1 MIALLSAARAGLIA
15 IAVLTGAEAAFA
27 QAGDAVRRGE
37 AVYLDADQLVED
49 RNLGVYIA
57 RGSVRMRSDDRVL
70 LADEI
75 EYRPSDGRVIARGS
89 VRIFQGDAP
98 AQTASEVELDD
109 ALAEGVALG
118 FATLLENNGRA
129 AAAFAIRR
137 RDGSVEL
144 TNAYYTACDLCED
157 GSDDPTWRLRARR
170 VVRDV
175 DDQMIYYRD
184 ARLEVLGAPVFYTP
198 LFAHPDPSTP
208 AKSGLLIPTVDVS
221 NRLGW
226 SWQQPYLH
234 VLSPYQDIV
243 VSPRLMGK
251 VEPLLGLETRRRFY
265 SGQVNL
271 AGSITHEQEFDNDGL
286 FGEEKFRGHFF
297 GEGIFRIDPVWRWG
311 FGAQWASDDL
321 FLRRYGYN
329 EFRDENGMV
338 LQADDRRL
346 ISQLFIRGRSERFYA
361 DAAVGR
367 LQSLLENEDDDALP
381 TFAPVAQFRYR
392 APVPEALGRVAFDA
406 STAVLEREDGDDY
419 ARASV
424 QLEWERP
431 AILRNG
437 IRLEPFLLGRV
448 DAYSIRERGQDEAEG
463 FTRGLGLIGAE
474 ATYPLV
480 KETDWGQALIIPRL
494 QLSAATGVSEDE
506 VPTNED
512 SLSVDLDRSLLFER
526 TRAAGYDIWE
536 DGARIDAGVSFVAD
550 AGRDFQVEAFL
561 GRSTRI
567 DGDPVFA
574 VGSGLVE
581 DGSDWVAEVE
591 ANFGDWR
598 IETRNR
604 IDADD
609 GDLNRTDF
617 RARGQIWRVG
627 TSAVYTRFGDDEVE
641 REVREQLNT
650 RFSYDINK
658 RWSVEYAALVDLD
671 ADTLRRQQAALVY
684 RDECTDV
691 RLVYER
697 DTFQVGAI
705 GPSEN
710 LTVRVTLFTL
720 GGFGD

>member
-1 MIALLSAARAGLIA
+1 MNALLLAARAGLIA
-15 IAVLTGAEAAFA
+15 LAAGLAAPVASA
-27 QAGDAVRRGE
+27 QPDNAVRRGD
-37 AVYLDADQLVED
+37 AVYLDADQLIED
-49 RNLGVYIA
+49 RGQGVWIA
-57 RGSVRMRSDDRVL
+57 RGAVRMRSDDRVL

-75 EYRPSDGRVIARGS
+75 EYRPADGRVTARGD

-98 AQTASEVELDD
+98 AQTANEVELDD
-109 ALAEGVALG
+109 ELAEGVALG

-144 TNAYYTACDLCED
+144 TNAYYTACELCED

-170 VVRDV
+170 VVRDI

-184 ARLEVLGAPVFYTP
+184 ARLEVLGAPIFYTP
-198 LFAHPDPSTP
+198 VFAHPDPSTD

-221 NRLGW
+221 DRLGW

-234 VLSPYQDIV
+234 ILSPYQDIV
-243 VSPRLMGK
+243 VAPRLMGK
-251 VEPLLGLETRRRFY
+251 VAPLLALDTRRRFY
-265 SGQVNL
+265 SGQVSL
-271 AGSITHEQEFDNDGL
+271 EGSITYEQEFDDDGF
-286 FGEEKFRGHFF
+286 FGEEKLRGHLF
-297 GEGIFRIDPVWRWG
+297 GEGIFRIDDVWRWG

-321 FLRRYGYN
+321 FLRRYDYN
-329 EFRDENGMV
+329 EFRGEEGLV

-346 ISQLFIRGRSERFYA
+346 ISQLFIKGRGERFYA

-367 LQSLLENEDDDALP
+367 LQSLLENEDDDTLP
-381 TFAPVAQFRYR
+381 AFSPVAQLRYR
-392 APVPEALGRVAFDA
+392 APIPETLGRLAFDA

-419 ARASV
+419 ARASAE
-424 QLEWERP
+424 LEWERP
-431 AILRNG
+431 VILRNG
-437 IRLEPFLLGRV
+437 VRLEPFLLGRI
-448 DAYSIRERGQDEAEG
+448 DAYSIRDQGEPEADR

-474 ATYPLV
+474 ASYPLV
-480 KETDWGQALIIPRL
+480 RETDWGQALIVPRL
-494 QLSAATGVSEDE
+494 QISAATGVEEDE
-506 VPTNED
+506 VPSNED

-536 DGARIDAGVSFVAD
+536 DGSRVDAGVSFIAD
-550 AGRDFQVEAFL
+550 AASGLEAELFL

-567 DGDPVFA
+567 EGDPVFE

-581 DGSDWVAEVE
+581 DGSDWVAEIEV
-591 ANFGDWR
+591 NFGDWR
-598 IETRNR
+598 VETRNR
-604 IDADD
+604 IDAED
-609 GDLNRTDF
+609 GDLNRTDL
-617 RARGQIWRVG
+617 RALGQVWRVG
-627 TSAVYTRFGDDEVE
+627 MSAVYTRFGDDEVV

-658 RWSVEYAALVDLD
+658 RWSLEYGALVDLD
-671 ADTLRRQQAALVY
+671 EDVLRRQQAALVY

-720 GGFGD
+720 GGVGQ